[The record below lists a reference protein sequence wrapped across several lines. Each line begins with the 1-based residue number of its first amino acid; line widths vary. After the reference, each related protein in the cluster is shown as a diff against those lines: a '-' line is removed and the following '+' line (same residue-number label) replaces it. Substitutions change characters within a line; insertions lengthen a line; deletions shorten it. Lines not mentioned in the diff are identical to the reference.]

1 MTVEN
6 STEQLVERI
15 RRDAKVPKGSTYY
28 DAATLLGIADTETRS
43 LVVQLVAAS
52 SGDYPVRYVDVPL
65 VPGKRAYRLPSRAI
79 REKDVERYDA
89 SGNPLPF
96 ALIDSSQAKDNRG
109 SGRHYYFEGGSFV
122 PVLESGATGGF
133 FRVRYYRFPG
143 RLVLPSAC
151 ARFLGVDEFTPDTY
165 TLSVSDSG
173 VLGVPGSFVA
183 VDFVRATAPFEPC
196 AESMRIG
203 LDAMAEPFVSG
214 SPSDLPADFNL
225 ATDLDVGDYLC
236 PEGTSCFPQLP
247 LVFHDVLVG
256 YVVARIRREM
266 NDFDGEAAAKA
277 SADEKAGKAVA
288 VSSPRSKQG
297 TTVSGSPWMR

>member
-1 MTVEN
+1 MEN

-43 LVVQLVAAS
+43 LVVQQVAAS
-52 SGDYPVRYVDVPL
+52 SGEYLVRYVDVPL
-65 VPGKRAYRLPSRAI
+65 VPGKRAYRLPPRAI

-122 PVLESGATGGF
+122 PVLDSGATGGF
-133 FRVRYYRFPG
+133 FRVRYYRWPA
-143 RLVLPSAC
+143 RMVLPSAC
-151 ARFLGVDEFTPDTY
+151 AQVTEKTFPTQVAVNSTAGLGEIGDN
-165 TLSVSDSG
+165 LSVDLIRG
-173 VLGVPGSFVA
+173 TPN
-183 VDFVRATAPFEPC
+183 FEAMVEALP
-196 AESMRIG
+196 IG
-203 LDAMAEPFVSG
+203 LADVYALDLPEAVV
-214 SPSDLPADFNL
+214 SDLE
-225 ATDLDVGDYLC
+225 VGDWAC
-236 PEGTSCFPQLP
+236 PAGASCFPQLP

>member
-43 LVVQLVAAS
+43 LVVQQVAAS
-52 SGDYPVRYVDVPL
+52 SGEYLVRYVDVPL
-65 VPGKRAYRLPSRAI
+65 VPGKRAYRLPPRAI

-133 FRVRYYRFPG
+133 FRVRYYRFPA

-151 ARFLGVDEFTPDTY
+151 ARVTAKSSDGSVVIGPASALAPSDEDGDGIVTTDVVKNGQPWETAVEGLGLFLGD
-165 TLSVSDSG
+165 LSDPIS
-173 VLGVPGSFVA
+173 PTTEQVA
-183 VDFVRATAPFEPC
+183 EM
-196 AESMRIG
+196 E
-203 LDAMAEPFVSG
+203 
-214 SPSDLPADFNL
+214 
-225 ATDLDVGDYLC
+225 VGDYVC

-277 SADEKAGKAVA
+277 SADEKVAKAVA
-288 VSSPRSKQG
+288 VSSPRAKQG